1 MGFLK
6 KSPFPACQR
15 RPVTATPRPA
25 TCPLPELV
33 TGVAL
38 LCVSYEVPFPDPSAH
53 LDPGEATAVAGA
65 LGFERVWTGLGA
77 LK

>member
-1 MGFLK
+1 M
-6 KSPFPACQR
+6 
-15 RPVTATPRPA
+15 PA

-53 LDPGEATAVAGA
+53 
-65 LGFERVWTGLGA
+65 
-77 LK
+77 

>member
-1 MGFLK
+1 M
-6 KSPFPACQR
+6 
-15 RPVTATPRPA
+15 TATPLPA
-25 TCPLPELV
+25 TRPLPELV
-33 TGVAL
+33 TGGAL

-53 LDPGEATAVAGA
+53 LDPGEATALAGA